1 MQAID
6 FWHACERLKA
16 ASDHAVPRDR
26 YERYRHILRHDPDGV
41 ETVIR
46 ALRHLRDKA
55 TTGNGDIERG
65 LTYFRKNRHRMRYCQ
80 LKDQGFPIGSGV
92 VAAAN

>member
-1 MQAID
+1 MSRPYAPISKSWPSPTVQAID

-46 ALRHLRDKA
+46 ALRYLRD
-55 TTGNGDIERG
+55 NG
-65 LTYFRKNRHRMRYCQ
+65 K
-80 LKDQGFPIGSGV
+80 
-92 VAAAN
+92 